1 MITLG
6 ELQSREDLFEE
17 DSAQMRPFANP
28 RPDRQWPLLAFLV
41 LSQATSGISA
51 TVSSLDARGYA
62 VIPEP
67 QRVALR
73 ATDFEFGTGWGI
85 EIGPGV
91 RADDI
96 AVVSLKEDLASRYRL
111 TLNGQG
117 RGQSPAQRVR
127 LAISPGAVAI
137 EEALDR
143 DRAVLAEQA
152 YRIEL
157 APTSVNIT
165 ANGPQGLFYGVQTL
179 LQLIKPQDGKFWLPE
194 GEIIDW
200 PDLQLREIYWDDAHH
215 LDRLEELKRAV
226 RQAAFFK
233 INGFAIKLEGH
244 FQYKSAPA
252 IVEPY
257 ALTPAELQ
265 ELTDYGLRH
274 YVQVI
279 PFLDGPGH
287 VAFILKHPEYARLR
301 EFPDSNYEFC
311 ATNPDTYKLLFGM
324 FEDLLA
330 ANKGVKYFHLSTD
343 EPYYVG
349 LADNGQC
356 REKARAQELGSVGKL
371 LAEFLAKTAG
381 FLRDRGRTSIF
392 WGEYP
397 LKPDDIPALP
407 NHLVNGEVYG
417 PEFDPIFR
425 KHGIRQLIYT
435 STQGVEPLFPDYY
448 RLPSTERLHPGE
460 GGGERVPGIVRQ
472 ISYPPAREQADVMGV
487 VVAAW
492 ADAGLHAETFWLGYA
507 TGAAAGWHPR
517 SPDPHESMSSFY
529 PLFYGPGAKNTGR
542 IYQLMSRQAQFWA
555 DSWETIPSSRK
566 PLFGNSDQIFIPRRL
581 ETDQAIALPAIPT
594 LPYLARD
601 SDWTQSNS
609 KRLKAA
615 SRMLAENDELL
626 DLLRANLRTVE
637 YNRYNLEVYLS
648 IAQICRQNLE
658 LLESFERIDRD
669 LKSAAAAATRPQP
682 EEALAALDDAL
693 DSVRETQRER
703 NRVLHGLEETW
714 YKTWFPRVAEA
725 NGRRFL
731 HELDDVKDHVPDRT
745 VDMTYH
751 IYRQLLLPMQEWFE
765 KVQAV
770 RNGYAKSYNLPEKNI
785 PFNWSDTKAVSAPR

>member
-1 MITLG
+1 MLVI
-6 ELQSREDLFEE
+6 S
-17 DSAQMRPFANP
+17 SAAEGAP
-28 RPDRQWPLLAFLV
+28 V
-41 LSQATSGISA
+41 
-51 TVSSLDARGYA
+51 TVSPLHARGYA

-67 QRVALR
+67 QRVTLR
-73 ATDFEFGTGWGI
+73 AADFQFGEGW
-85 EIGPGV
+85 ELELVAGV
-91 RADDI
+91 RPDDV
-96 AVVSLKEDLASRYRL
+96 AVVSLKEGLAARYRL
-111 TLNGQG
+111 ALHTQG
-117 RGQSPAQRVR
+117 RGQNPVHRIR
-127 LAISPGAVAI
+127 LSFGPGAVAI

-152 YRIEL
+152 YRIEMT
-157 APTSVNIT
+157 ATSVNVT
-165 ANGPQGLFYGVQTL
+165 ANAPQGLFYGVQTL
-179 LQLIKPQDGKFWLPE
+179 LQLIKPKDGKFWLPE
-194 GEIIDW
+194 GQITDW

-257 ALTPAELQ
+257 ALTPAEFQ

-274 YVQVI
+274 YVQVV

-287 VAFILKHPEYARLR
+287 VAFILKHPEYAKLR

-324 FEDLLA
+324 YEDLLA

-343 EPYYVG
+343 EPYYIG
-349 LADNGQC
+349 LADNAQC
-356 REKARAQELGSVGKL
+356 RERGRAQELGSVGKL
-371 LAEFLAKTAG
+371 LAEFLTKTAG
-381 FLRDRGRTSIF
+381 FLHERGRTAIF

-397 LKPDDIPALP
+397 LVPDDIPSLP
-407 NHLVNGEVYG
+407 SHLVNGEVYG
-417 PEFDPIFR
+417 PDFDPVFK

-448 RLPSTERLHPGE
+448 KLPSAERLHAGYD
-460 GGGERVPGIVRQ
+460 GGERVPGIFRQ
-472 ISYPPAREQADVMGV
+472 ISYSPARKQADVMGV

-507 TGAAAGWHPR
+507 TGAAAGWHPGT
-517 SPDPHESMSSFY
+517 PDPHESMSAFY
-529 PLFYGPGAKNTGR
+529 SLFYGPGTTNMGR
-542 IYQLMSRQAQFWA
+542 VYQLMSLQARFWA
-555 DSWETIPSSRK
+555 DSWETVPSSRK
-566 PLFGNSDQIFIPRRL
+566 PLFGNSDQIFVPRRP
-581 ETDQAIALPAIPT
+581 ETDQAIPLPPVPN
-594 LPYLARD
+594 LPYLTVDRD
-601 SDWTQSNS
+601 WAQANTG
-609 KRLKAA
+609 RLQMT
-615 SRMLAENDELL
+615 SRMLAANDELM
-626 DLLRANLRTVE
+626 DLLRANLRSVE
-637 YNRYNLEVYLS
+637 FNRYNLEVFLS

-658 LLESFERIDRD
+658 MLESFERIDSL
-669 LKSAAAAATRPQP
+669 LKSAQAAAARPQP
-682 EEALAALDDAL
+682 EEAVAALDEVL
-693 DSVRETQRER
+693 GTVKSIQRER
-703 NRVLHGLEETW
+703 NRVLHDLEETW

-745 VDMTYH
+745 VDMSYH

-770 RNGYAKSYNLPEKNI
+770 RNEYAKSYNLLRRSVMFDWSNSTALSDPE
-785 PFNWSDTKAVSAPR
+785 

>member
-1 MITLG
+1 MRYFPDSIPNRLG
-6 ELQSREDLFEE
+6 V
-17 DSAQMRPFANP
+17 
-28 RPDRQWPLLAFLV
+28 LLAFLV
-41 LSQATSGISA
+41 LSQASSGISA
-51 TVSSLDARGYA
+51 TASPLHARGYA
-62 VIPEP
+62 VIPDP
-67 QRVALR
+67 QKVTLR
-73 ATDFEFGTGWGI
+73 AADFEFGTGWGI
-85 EIGPGV
+85 EAGPGV

-96 AVVSLKEDLASRYRL
+96 AVVSLKDDLASRYRL
-111 TLNGQG
+111 TLNEQG
-117 RGQSPAQRVR
+117 RGRSLAHQVR

-137 EEALDR
+137 EQALDR

-152 YRIEL
+152 YKIEL
-157 APTSVNIT
+157 SAASINIT
-165 ANGPQGLFYGVQTL
+165 ANAPPGLFYAAQSL
-179 LQLIKPQDGKFWLPE
+179 LQLIKPKDGKLWLPE
-194 GEIIDW
+194 GEVIDW

-274 YVQVI
+274 YVQVV
-279 PFLDGPGH
+279 PFLDGPSH
-287 VAFILKHPEYARLR
+287 VAFILKHPEYAKLR

-324 FEDLLA
+324 YEDLLA

-343 EPYYVG
+343 EPYYIG
-349 LADNGQC
+349 LADNAQC

-371 LAEFLAKTAG
+371 LAEFLTKTAG
-381 FLRDRGRTSIF
+381 FLHDRGRTAIF

-417 PEFDPIFR
+417 PEYDPVFK

-448 RLPSTERLHPGE
+448 RLPSTERLHPGD
-460 GGGERVPGIVRQ
+460 GGGERVPGIFRS
-472 ISYPPAREQADVMGV
+472 ISYSTAREQADVMGV

-492 ADAGLHAETFWLGYA
+492 GDAGLHAETFWLGYA
-507 TGAAAGWHPR
+507 TGAAAGWHPG
-517 SPDPHESMSSFY
+517 SPDPHASMSAFY
-529 PLFYGPGAKNTGR
+529 PLFYGPGATNMGR
-542 IYQLMSRQAQFWA
+542 VYQLMSQQAQFWA
-555 DSWETIPSSRK
+555 DSWETVPSSRK
-566 PLFGNSDQIFIPRRL
+566 PLFGNSDQIFIPRRP
-581 ETDQAIALPAIPT
+581 ETDQAIPLPAVPN
-594 LPYLARD
+594 LPYLAID
-601 SDWTQSNS
+601 SDWTETNS

-626 DLLRANLRTVE
+626 ELLRANLRTVE

-658 LLESFERIDRD
+658 MLGSLGRIDSD

-682 EEALAALDDAL
+682 EEALAALDGAL
-693 DSVRETQRER
+693 DSVRNIQRER
-703 NRVLHGLEETW
+703 NRALHELEETW
-714 YKTWFPRVAEA
+714 FKTWFPRVAEA

-765 KVQAV
+765 KAQAV
-770 RNGYAKSYNLPEKNI
+770 RNRYAKSYNLPEKNI
-785 PFNWSDTKAVSAPR
+785 PFNWSDTQADSAPR

>member
-1 MITLG
+1 
-6 ELQSREDLFEE
+6 
-17 DSAQMRPFANP
+17 MRPFANP
-28 RPDRQWPLLAFLV
+28 SPYRHWPLLAFLT
-41 LSQATSGISA
+41 LSWAINGVSA
-51 TVSSLDARGYA
+51 TASPLHARGYA

-91 RADDI
+91 PADTI

-111 TLNGQG
+111 ALNAPG
-117 RGQSPAQRVR
+117 RGQSLAHQVR
-127 LAISPGAVAI
+127 LSISPGAVAI

-157 APTSVNIT
+157 SAASIKIT
-165 ANGPQGLFYGVQTL
+165 ANAPPGLFYGVQTF
-179 LQLIKPQDGKFWLPE
+179 LQLIKPKDGKVWLPE

-215 LDRLEELKRAV
+215 LDRLDELKRAV

-233 INGFAIKLEGH
+233 INGFTIKLEGH
-244 FQYKSAPA
+244 FQFKSAPA

-257 ALTPAELQ
+257 ALTPAEYQ
-265 ELTDYGLRH
+265 ELTDYGLRY

-279 PFLDGPGH
+279 PFLDGPSH
-287 VAFILKHPEYARLR
+287 VAFILKHPEYAKLR

-311 ATNPDTYKLLFGM
+311 ATNPDTYKLLHGM
-324 FEDLLA
+324 YEDLLA

-343 EPYYVG
+343 EPYYIG
-349 LADNGQC
+349 MADNAQC

-371 LAEFLAKTAG
+371 LAEFLTKAAG
-381 FLRDRGRTSIF
+381 FLHDRGRTAIF

-417 PEFDPIFR
+417 PDFDPVFK

-448 RLPSTERLHPGE
+448 RLPSAERLHPGE
-460 GGGERVPGIVRQ
+460 GGGERVPGIFRN
-472 ISYPPAREQADVMGV
+472 ISYSAAREQADLMGV

-492 ADAGLHAETFWLGYA
+492 GDAGLHAETFWLGYV
-507 TGAAAGWHPR
+507 TGAASGWHPGA
-517 SPDPHESMSSFY
+517 PDPHASMSSFY
-529 PLFYGPGAKNTGR
+529 PLFYGPSATNMGR
-542 IYQLMSRQAQFWA
+542 VYQLMSQQAQFWA
-555 DSWETIPSSRK
+555 DSWETVASLRK
-566 PLFGNSDQIFIPRRL
+566 PLFGNSDQLFIPRRP
-581 ETDQAIALPAIPT
+581 ETDQAISLPPVPNFPFLAL
-594 LPYLARD
+594 D

-609 KRLKAA
+609 KRLKMTSSALAA
-615 SRMLAENDELL
+615 NDELM
-626 DLLRANLRTVE
+626 DLLRTNLRSAE
-637 YNRYNLEVYLS
+637 FNRYNLEVFLS
-648 IAQICRQNLE
+648 VAQICRQNLE
-658 LLESFERIDRD
+658 LLESLGRIDRD

-682 EEALAALDDAL
+682 EEALAALDAAL
-693 DSVRETQRER
+693 DSVRSIQHER
-703 NRVLHGLEETW
+703 NRALHELEETW
-714 YKTWFPRVAEA
+714 FKTWFPRVAEA

-751 IYRQLLLPMQEWFE
+751 IYRQLLLPMQEWFDE
-765 KVQAV
+765 VQAV
-770 RNGYAKSYNLPEKNI
+770 RNQYAKSYNLPERKV
-785 PFNWSDTKAVSAPR
+785 PFDWSDTAAVPEIR